1 MHLYVNCSNKTTR
14 EKGTQE
20 SHIYPIISH
29 HHSPQ
34 TSHPPSPETIRE
46 PRFTAPSPLSLSN
59 SKKPYYH
66 HNPNPHKTRLQDSYT
81 NNHPPQP
88 ELPQRQ
94 QPQTFPTNHQ
104 PTPPTPQPPTQ
115 KWATASPSP
124 PPPHP
129 SKTSTREPFSQSAP
143 HQWGPPRTATE
154 TRRRNQTRRR
164 WFTIAVAV
172 AQLSSTVHRS
182 RAQLVARRGIV
193 RGRRGGWG
201 RWGRGR

>member
-34 TSHPPSPETIRE
+34 TSHPFFPGLETICE

-66 HNPNPHKTRLQDSYT
+66 HNPNPHKNRLQVSYT

-94 QPQTFPTNHQ
+94 QPQTFHTNH
-104 PTPPTPQPPTQ
+104 TPPTKTPNTPTHSTQ

-143 HQWGPPRTATE
+143 HQWGPPQTATE

-164 WFTIAVAV
+164 WFTIAAGV
-172 AQLSSTVHRS
+172 AQLYSTVHR
-182 RAQLVARRGIV
+182 
-193 RGRRGGWG
+193 
-201 RWGRGR
+201 